1 MNKPEVIIIRDSR
14 TGAQCLGTCYVK
26 INDVFVFKSE
36 VIERGDNDNK
46 ARVSCVPQGHYV
58 LMLEYSPRFKQDLW
72 EAKGVPNRSECK
84 FHAANYA
91 RQLNGCFA
99 LGENRADIDKD
110 GQIDVTSSRKIMAKF
125 HEALDGYTEAKLKI
139 INL

>member
-1 MNKPEVIIIRDSR
+1 MNKPEVIIIRDIR

-26 INDVFVFKSE
+26 INDKFVFKSE

-46 ARVSCVPQGHYV
+46 ARVSCVPPGHYV

-110 GQIDVTSSRKIMAKF
+110 GQTDVTIEPENHVEISRGFRGIYRGKTQNK
-125 HEALDGYTEAKLKI
+125 
-139 INL
+139 